1 MMKKGTVWILIG
13 LILFVVGVAL
23 GVRSPRKIPATTK
36 TYHVTTAST
45 IEAIFLEADWL

>member
-1 MMKKGTVWILIG
+1 MRKGAVWILIG

-23 GVRSPRKIPATTK
+23 GVRPSGGIPTTMK

-45 IEAIFLEADWL
+45 PEAIFLEAGWP